1 MSNEVQELVE
11 SIESCP
17 AKENMSKKIILVG
30 THQGASLH
38 MAQLWKNIKHEI
50 AEVMGKIAVQ
60 PQRTYPQRRKKG
72 RSGVR

>member
-1 MSNEVQELVE
+1 MGDEIQELVD

-17 AKENMSKKIILVG
+17 AKEDLSKRIILVG

-50 AEVMGKIAVQ
+50 TEVMGKLAVK
-60 PQRTYPQRRKKG
+60 PQRGYPQKAKKG
-72 RSGVR
+72 RSRS